1 MKDIRRRT
9 RRHFS
14 AEDKIRIVL
23 EGLRYFMPLRFSR
36 MKRFESEEFSAD
48 DEFASFDD
56 DIVMMRGRI
65 RKLLTEVSWSEN
77 PGSKTRHLVSNVMID
92 VMPEDTYR
100 VTSAFI
106 CYRNRSENQVDIW
119 SAVKNAI
126 FVSVRYRLD
135 ARPSPERQA
144 GAISREASGS
154 QAVSKARKSAFSHAT
169 SNLRLCPAATRMALM
184 ASPVAPAR

>member
-1 MKDIRRRT
+1 VKAPAERVVKDIRRRT

-100 VTSAFI
+100 VTSQ
-106 CYRNRSENQVDIW
+106 R
-119 SAVKNAI
+119 K
-126 FVSVRYRLD
+126 
-135 ARPSPERQA
+135 
-144 GAISREASGS
+144 SGGHLGRG
-154 QAVSKARKSAFSHAT
+154 KARHHSPRQHPVRFRDFEAHHHSGPEHA
-169 SNLRLCPAATRMALM
+169 AGE
-184 ASPVAPAR
+184 